1 MFNFILMILSAGL
14 FIASLVVLLIDIT
27 SKKRNENRD
36 PNEKLP
42 KLGKYSFM
50 FNLLSLFLLVIVSFS
65 YIPDF

>member
-14 FIASLVVLLIDIT
+14 FLASLIVLLIDLT

-50 FNLLSLFLLVIVSFS
+50 FNLISLFLLVIVSFS